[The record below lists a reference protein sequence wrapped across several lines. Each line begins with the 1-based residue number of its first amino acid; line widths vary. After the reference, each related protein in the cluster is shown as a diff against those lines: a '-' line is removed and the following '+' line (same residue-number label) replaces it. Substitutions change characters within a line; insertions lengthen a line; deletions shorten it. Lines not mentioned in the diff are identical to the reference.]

1 MVARSTRLRTVTS
14 VALVDV
20 CQGWTASGPTGRV
33 RAPAPSPPDGTCPLG
48 HVYHAPVPAI
58 YLPPWRIDVTRRPGV
73 PRLVPA
79 TVLARAMAGALEAAG
94 APAPAAVGLI
104 LSDDRELARLN
115 RVAMAKDGP
124 TDVLSFPLLPPS
136 AHPPHAGQDPAARR
150 VSRGPAFALPP
161 GRRTPLGQRDISVDR
176 AIAQAAQGRGG
187 QTGDVRWS
195 AAGEPARPATQGATH
210 RS

>member
-1 MVARSTRLRTVTS
+1 M
-14 VALVDV
+14 
-20 CQGWTASGPTGRV
+20 
-33 RAPAPSPPDGTCPLG
+33 
-48 HVYHAPVPAI
+48 PAI
-58 YLPPWRIDVTRRPGV
+58 YLAPWRIDVTARPGV
-73 PRLVPA
+73 PRLLPA

-161 GRRTPLGQRDISVDR
+161 GRRPHLGEIVVSVER

-195 AAGEPARPATQGATH
+195 PADELRLLVTHGVLHLCGWDHAEPAEEAAMRALERRLLRARRLPIGPEQHGSSRRSPRRGRPRPTPGL
-210 RS
+210 S